1 MTFLLSSASIWLKS
15 LALISSNL
23 ASSSNTG
30 LGLVNGGPASLG
42 AVAELQGAPAA
53 GSEAEASVDH
63 VTGVLVV
70 VGCVR
75 LAELGVGLCDTPAL
89 LI

>member
-1 MTFLLSSASIWLKS
+1 MTFPLSLASIRLKS
-15 LALISSNL
+15 LALISANL
-23 ASSSNTG
+23 ASSSDAG
-30 LGLVNGGPASLG
+30 LGLVNPGTESSGT
-42 AVAELQGAPAA
+42 VAELKDAPAA
-53 GSEAEASVDH
+53 GSEAETSVDH
-63 VTGVLVV
+63 VAEGLVV